1 MVHRPYFP
9 LIFLLFV
16 LSVYGCTYYITPTEV
31 PMQHGM
37 VVHRYESVDPIAIT
51 NNQRNTDYIVIMK
64 GKMLYANLNEWTE
77 LAIEILKSEFLE
89 NNIYVSYDSTKKLF
103 LSVLNAQVMQ
113 EIVVVRAN
121 LELEVVT
128 GGGHKKTYR
137 ITNTGVDIRKACGG
151 AITKA
156 VAAMLN
162 DEIILSYI
170 EGNDRQPSEE
180 RTIEKLKQLKEM
192 RDNLF
197 ITQEEYDKKKK
208 EIIDELY

>member
-1 MVHRPYFP
+1 MVQRRYFT
-9 LIFLLFV
+9 LIFLLFI
-16 LSVYGCTYYITPTEV
+16 SSISGCTYYITPTEI
-31 PMQHGM
+31 PMKPGM
-37 VVHRYESVDPIAIT
+37 VVHRYESLDPIAVT
-51 NNQRNTDYIVIMK
+51 NNQRNTDNIVIMK

-77 LAIEILKSEFLE
+77 LAIEILKSELLD
-89 NNIYVSYDSTKKLF
+89 NNIYVSYDSNKKIS
-103 LSVLNAQVMQ
+103 LSILNAQVTQ

-121 LELEVVT
+121 LELNVVT
-128 GGGHKKTYR
+128 GSGHKKTYR

-170 EGNDRQPSEE
+170 EGDERQPSEE
-180 RTIEKLKQLKEM
+180 RTIDKLKQLKEM
-192 RDNLF
+192 RDNYF

-208 EIIDELY
+208 EIVDELY